1 MDPRELARAELRSGS
16 PDVSTSDIV
25 SGHQAREYKHML
37 AATSV
42 RTACCR
48 NVHVELLAA
57 AVLVSIHAQFSVSDP
72 GAVQGSSV
80 DHIYCG
86 NVGYVTITLP
96 GPGQSIVFRRPL
108 TLSLSTYEQPT
119 SRLIPIYF
127 HRLVTL
133 TCPTTYH
140 RFRQLSLSHSTRRWA
155 NAVMALTL
163 LAQSSYAVIL
173 VVISVVLWKV
183 YPTLAAPFTSWLL
196 VISGPPSPS
205 WFFGNLRQLRES
217 DSEAIVFEQWTE
229 EYGPVV
235 MHRGFFSMP
244 RLFTVDTRAINHILT
259 HSADYEKPDQA
270 RRMLSSLLGKG
281 VLITEGT
288 YTAAEAQSEGEQHR
302 QQRRIMN
309 PAFGPSQIR
318 ELTEIFVEKSNELR
332 DLWASELSVRD
343 EPSRIDVIKGLS
355 KMTLDVIGL
364 AGFNYDFDS
373 LNPNGKLNE
382 LAKAFEEIFVI
393 PEKVP
398 VLLILRHFFPIF
410 DYVKDARS
418 RRVEEAQQ
426 AMRRIGSQLIAEKKA
441 AILQESSTKKGAE
454 IGRQSVQGRDLLTLL
469 IKANMAT
476 DIPDSQRLSDEDVLA
491 QVPTFLVAGHETT
504 STATTW
510 CLFALTQAPAV
521 QTKLR
526 DELLAVET
534 DTPTMDELMAL
545 PYLDAVVRESLRLH
559 PPVAVSMRVANKDD
573 VVPLSAPFTARDG
586 TQHDTVRIA
595 AGDKIVIPIATMNR
609 SKALWGDDAH
619 EFRPERWAHPPDAI
633 SSIPGVWGHLLTFLG
648 GPRACIGYRFS
659 LVEMKALVFV
669 LVRAFEFAL
678 AVPPGDVKKGKGI
691 VQRPALRSDPA
702 GGNQMPLM
710 VRRYQRV

>member
-1 MDPRELARAELRSGS
+1 M
-16 PDVSTSDIV
+16 T
-25 SGHQAREYKHML
+25 
-37 AATSV
+37 
-42 RTACCR
+42 
-48 NVHVELLAA
+48 
-57 AVLVSIHAQFSVSDP
+57 
-72 GAVQGSSV
+72 
-80 DHIYCG
+80 
-86 NVGYVTITLP
+86 
-96 GPGQSIVFRRPL
+96 
-108 TLSLSTYEQPT
+108 
-119 SRLIPIYF
+119 
-127 HRLVTL
+127 
-133 TCPTTYH
+133 
-140 RFRQLSLSHSTRRWA
+140 
-155 NAVMALTL
+155 LTL

-173 VVISVVLWKV
+173 AVISVVLWKT
-183 YPTLAAPFTSWLL
+183 YPTLTAPFTSWLL
-196 VISGPPSPS
+196 VIAGPPSPS

-217 DSEAIVFEQWTE
+217 DSEATVFERWVE

-235 MHRGFFSMP
+235 MHRGFFNAP
-244 RLFTVDTRAINHILT
+244 RLFTIDTRAINHILT
-259 HSADYEKPDQA
+259 HSAEYEKPDQA

-281 VLITEGT
+281 VLITEG
-288 YTAAEAQSEGEQHR
+288 EQHR

-309 PAFGPSQIR
+309 PAFGPSQVR
-318 ELTEIFVEKSNELR
+318 ELTEIFVEKANELR
-332 DLWASELSVRD
+332 DLWAAELSVRG
-343 EPSRIDVIKGLS
+343 EPGRIDVIKGLS

-373 LNPNGKLNE
+373 LNPNGKPNE

-398 VLLILRHFFPIF
+398 VLFILRHFFPIF

-426 AMRRIGSQLIAEKKA
+426 VMRRIGSQLIAEKKA
-441 AILQESSTKKGAE
+441 AILRESSAKKTTD
-454 IGRQSVQGRDLLTLL
+454 IGRRSVQGRDLLTLL

-526 DELLAVET
+526 EELLTVET

-573 VVPLSAPFTARDG
+573 VVPLSTPFTARDG
-586 TQHDTVRIA
+586 TQHDSVRIA
-595 AGDKIVIPIATMNR
+595 AGDKIIIPIEMMNR

-619 EFRPERWAHPPDAI
+619 EFRPERWALPPNAI
-633 SSIPGVWGHLLTFLG
+633 STIPGVWGHLLTFLG

-659 LVEMKALVFV
+659 IVEMKALVFA

-678 AVPPGDVKKGKGI
+678 AVPPEDVKKGKGI

-702 GGNQMPLM
+702 GGNQMPLI
-710 VRRYQRV
+710 VRKYQRV